1 MQVILLLIIIILTVL
16 LFVTIY
22 SLNQLSN
29 RMSRIT
35 SRYNKLLRGRGELS
49 FEELLG
55 ELSEDVDVAFEKVEE
70 LEHLSRRLEDNLDKS
85 TNGFTKDF
93 NTSINEVSNDISSRI
108 SSLDARYK
116 NELDEI
122 KERLD
127 KSFDSLNKAQ
137 EDFENEIGKDTDKRL
152 KNMNEQLAFAVQ
164 KVVLHKYDAFE
175 NQTGK
180 LSFTMVLLDRF
191 NNGIMLTS
199 INARESSYNYTKHI
213 QNGRSDIEMSRD
225 EQIALDKALNNK

>member
-1 MQVILLLIIIILTVL
+1 MQGILLLIIIFLTVL
-16 LFVTIY
+16 LFITIY
-22 SLNQLSN
+22 SLNQLSSK
-29 RMSRIT
+29 MSRIT

-55 ELSEDVDVAFEKVEE
+55 ELSEDVDMAFTKVED
-70 LEHLSRRLEDNLDKS
+70 LEKISKKLEDNLDRS
-85 TNGFTKDF
+85 TNGFTQNF
-93 NTSINEVSNDISSRI
+93 NTSLNEVSSDISSRI

-122 KERLD
+122 KERMD

-137 EDFENEIGKDTDKRL
+137 ENFENEIGQDTDKRL
-152 KNMNEQLAFAVQ
+152 KTMNEQLSFAIQ

-199 INARESSYNYTKHI
+199 INARESSYNYTKYI
-213 QNGRSDIEMSRD
+213 KNGKSDLEMSRD
-225 EQIALDKALNNK
+225 EQIALDKVLLNK

>member
-29 RMSRIT
+29 KMSRIN
-35 SRYNKLLRGRGELS
+35 SRYDKLLRGRGELS

-55 ELSEDVDVAFEKVEE
+55 ELSEDVDMAFDKVEE
-70 LEHLSRRLEDNLDKS
+70 LENLSRKLEDNLDKS
-85 TNGFTKDF
+85 TNGFAKDF

-116 NELDEI
+116 NELDDI
-122 KERLD
+122 KERMD

-137 EDFENEIGKDTDKRL
+137 EDFENEIGQNTDKRL
-152 KNMNEQLAFAVQ
+152 KTINENLAFAIQ

-213 QNGRSDIEMSRD
+213 QDGKSDIEMSRD

>member
-29 RMSRIT
+29 KMKRIT

-55 ELSEDVDVAFEKVEE
+55 ELSEDVDVVFEKVEE
-70 LEHLSRRLEDNLDKS
+70 LEHLSRKLEDNIDKS

-93 NTSINEVSNDISSRI
+93 NTSINKVSNDISSRI
-108 SSLDARYK
+108 STLDARYK

-137 EDFENEIGKDTDKRL
+137 EDFENEIGKDTDNRL
-152 KNMNEQLAFAVQ
+152 KTMNEQLAFAVQ

>member
-29 RMSRIT
+29 KMKRIT

>member
-29 RMSRIT
+29 KMSRIN
-35 SRYNKLLRGRGELS
+35 SRYDKLLIGRGELS

-55 ELSEDVDVAFEKVEE
+55 ELSEDVDMAFGKVEE
-70 LEHLSRRLEDNLDKS
+70 LENLSRKLEDNLDKS
-85 TNGFTKDF
+85 TNGFAKDF

-116 NELDEI
+116 NELDDI
-122 KERLD
+122 KERMD

-137 EDFENEIGKDTDKRL
+137 EDFENEIGQNTDKRL
-152 KNMNEQLAFAVQ
+152 KTMNENLAFAIQ

-213 QNGRSDIEMSRD
+213 QDGRSDIEMSRD

>member
-29 RMSRIT
+29 KMSRIN
-35 SRYNKLLRGRGELS
+35 SRYDKLLRGRGELS

-55 ELSEDVDVAFEKVEE
+55 ELSEDVDMAFGKVEE
-70 LEHLSRRLEDNLDKS
+70 LENLSRKLEDNLDKS
-85 TNGFTKDF
+85 TNGFAKDF

-116 NELDEI
+116 NELDDI
-122 KERLD
+122 KERMD

-137 EDFENEIGKDTDKRL
+137 EDFENEIGQNTDKRL
-152 KNMNEQLAFAVQ
+152 KTMNENLAFAIQ

-213 QNGRSDIEMSRD
+213 QDGRSDIEMSRD